1 MNIYQKIH
9 LNVLLY
15 PHGYNVRLLLTN
27 ELVKSHTEWIT
38 CMSIFLSRNTS
49 VVCLSLQ

>member
-15 PHGYNVRLLLTN
+15 PHGYSVRLLLTN
-27 ELVKSHTEWIT
+27 ELLKSHTEWMDHLYVNIP
-38 CMSIFLSRNTS
+38 LSEHFS
-49 VVCLSLQ
+49 CLP